1 MIPELRLKPGKE
13 VAVRAGHPW
22 IFSGAF
28 EALDPRLEPGS
39 LVDVRAASGEF
50 VARGYVNP
58 RCTIAVRVLTW
69 GEEPVDAGFV
79 RRRVAAAVRWRRRWI
94 GNRADAYRVLNGEG
108 DGLPGVVVDVYGRFA
123 VLQCLTAGAD
133 RLKGAVLDA
142 LRAELPLAGIFE
154 RSSGAVRRQEGLPSI
169 DAVAWGEPPP
179 PTVEIREH
187 GHAFAVDVRGGQKT
201 GFFLDQRE
209 NRALVERLASGA
221 RVLDAFSYSGSFAV
235 HAACGGAAR
244 VVAVETSAP
253 ALALAERNWAK
264 NGLDPGRCQF
274 VRGDVFEY
282 LRRTEETF
290 DLLVLDP
297 PPLARRRS
305 EVPAALRAYRD
316 LNLWAF
322 RRAAPGALVLT
333 FTCSQHVDSGVL
345 RKVVQSAAA
354 RAGWR
359 VQVLA
364 ALGAAADH
372 PAGLAHPEGWY
383 LHGFLLRVVE
393 RLRGCSARA
402 RLQGGAELEAGAID
416 PPGGDV
422 V

>member
-1 MIPELRLKPGKE
+1 LKPGKE
-13 VAVRAGHPW
+13 AKVRAGHPW

-28 EALDPRLEPGS
+28 EALDPELGPGS
-39 LVDVRAASGEF
+39 LIDVRAANGEF

-58 RCTIAVRVLTW
+58 RCTIAVRVLSWT
-69 GEEPVDAGFV
+69 EEPVDAAFV
-79 RRRVAAAVRWRRRWI
+79 RRRVAAALQWRQRCVN
-94 GNRADAYRVLNGEG
+94 GAADAYRALNGEG

-133 RLKGAVLDA
+133 RLKPAVLDA

-179 PTVEIREH
+179 PTVEIHEH
-187 GHAFAVDVRGGQKT
+187 GHAFAVDIRGGQKT

-253 ALALAERNWAK
+253 ALALAERNWAG
-264 NGLDPGRCQF
+264 NGLDPVRAEF
-274 VRGDVFEY
+274 VRADVFEY
-282 LRRTEETF
+282 LRQTDETF

-305 EVPAALRAYRD
+305 DVAAALRAYRD

-322 RRAAPGALVLT
+322 RRSAPGGLVLT
-333 FTCSQHVDSGVL
+333 FTCSQHVDAAAL
-345 RKVVQSAAA
+345 RKVVHTAAA

-364 ALGAAADH
+364 TLGAGPDH
-372 PAGLAHPEGWY
+372 PWSLAHPEGCY
-383 LHGFLLRVVE
+383 LHGLLLRLVE
-393 RLRGCSARA
+393 RERGPHRA
-402 RLQGGAELEAGAID
+402 PPRISEAHDATVDPRGAS
-416 PPGGDV
+416 V